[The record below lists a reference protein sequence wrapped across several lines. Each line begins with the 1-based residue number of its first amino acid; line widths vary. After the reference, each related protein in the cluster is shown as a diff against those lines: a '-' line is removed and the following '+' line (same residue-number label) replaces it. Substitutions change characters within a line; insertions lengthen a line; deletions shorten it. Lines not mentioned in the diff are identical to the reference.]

1 MSPNVPCTRITGTGC
16 AVERHAKSLAPGGL
30 MPGVCAPAGAAAA
43 MVATTTSRATTPLP
57 SIRCSGNHTG
67 ARRAQTPSGSST
79 TEREAVRQ
87 GSLAR
92 DRRRDPLGHRRSVL
106 EAVAGAAADD
116 PHPLVLGMTGGDE
129 VRVGRELVAA
139 RAGLVQACARQRR
152 EAIAHVVAHDADGRR
167 RVYQRR

>member
-43 MVATTTSRATTPLP
+43 KQATTATSTATPLP

-67 ARRAQTPSGSST
+67 ARRAQTPPGSST

-106 EAVAGAAADD
+106 EPVARAAADD
-116 PHPLVLGMTGGDE
+116 PHPVMLGMAGGDE
-129 VRVGRELVAA
+129 VRVGRQLVTA
-139 RAGLVQACARQRR
+139 RARLVQPCAR
-152 EAIAHVVAHDADGRR
+152 
-167 RVYQRR
+167 